1 MKLQRTLGIAAAA
14 VTLGAAGTALAG
26 SPNPTESQ
34 DPYWDLK
41 DQAAAW
47 REHHLEKARAEAR
60 KAGEKAPQPAPVAAP
75 VADRPA
81 KG

>member
-1 MKLQRTLGIAAAA
+1 MKLQRILAIATAAA
-14 VTLGAAGTALAG
+14 TLGAAGAALAG
-26 SPNPTESQ
+26 NPNPTESQ
-34 DPYWDLK
+34 DSYWDLK

-47 REHHLEKARAEAR
+47 REHRLEKARAEAR
-60 KAGEKAPQPAPVAAP
+60 KPGEKAPQPAPVAAP